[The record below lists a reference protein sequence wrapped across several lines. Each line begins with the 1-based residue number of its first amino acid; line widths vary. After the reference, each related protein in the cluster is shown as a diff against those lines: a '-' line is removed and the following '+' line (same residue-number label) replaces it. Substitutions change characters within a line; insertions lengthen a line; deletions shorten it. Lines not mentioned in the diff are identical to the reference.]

1 LALPL
6 EDATIEIAAQNCLFN
21 VFTRD
26 HLAAALAEMHR
37 VLVPGGR
44 LFLSDPVATRPIPAH
59 LADDQRLRAECLSG
73 ALPLA
78 EYIEEIVRAGFGTIE
93 IRRKVPY
100 RVLDRERFGLDDHL
114 LLESVEVCAVRD
126 PIPSDGACVFTG
138 RTAVYFGADETF
150 DDGKGH
156 LLVRDIPMAV
166 CDKTATAL
174 AAARREDLIVTDS
187 TWHYAGG
194 GCC

>member
-1 LALPL
+1 
-6 EDATIEIAAQNCLFN
+6 
-21 VFTRD
+21 
-26 HLAAALAEMHR
+26 
-37 VLVPGGR
+37 
-44 LFLSDPVATRPIPAH
+44 